1 MSKKCSC
8 SEFQDLKL
16 PCQHAIATISR
27 AYYLIGIC
35 VSEIYLKE
43 TYKNTY
49 MALFHPINTRNLE
62 KYKDCRPCSLRR
74 RNKCSVCGG
83 EGHTKRSYKC
93 PGSGTTI
100 SILLGRDIE
109 IKTWRHLPLP
119 YGMRLQDGKT
129 LHLKDVHGERAMKQI
144 YRQRRQ
150 RLIRDMNITLPILI
164 TSCDNVAV
172 FQLSKRISSV
182 KTWRCS
188 QTD

>member
-16 PCQHAIATISR
+16 PCQHAIAAISR

-93 PGSGTTI
+93 PRSGTTI

-109 IKTWRHLPLP
+109 IKTWRHLPPTL
-119 YGMRLQDGKT
+119 RDGAT
-129 LHLKDVHGERAMKQI
+129 GWKDPTSERRSWRESYEADIQAAEAEINKR
-144 YRQRRQ
+144 YEHHSAY
-150 RLIRDMNITLPILI
+150 L
-164 TSCDNVAV
+164 DN
-172 FQLSKRISSV
+172 FLR
-182 KTWRCS
+182 
-188 QTD
+188 